1 MDEPYVPGVRSK
13 NWLKLK
19 IEHRQ
24 EFVIGGWTEPRKTR
38 EHIGALLLGHYD
50 REGNFVYVGH
60 TGGGFTAAGLRDMH
74 RALAPLERA
83 TSPFSEKV
91 KTNEKAHWVTPKVV
105 VEVKFG
111 EWTADGKLRQPIFL
125 GTRDDKP
132 AREVTRE
139 AESVQERGTVRRH
152 ARAGASARAVTKSA
166 KTARTA
172 TTATKRGSK
181 RAAAI
186 TDVPVYANAPIV
198 KRLLEIETEGGRGT
212 VPLGRGESLDVSSLN
227 KVYFPKDGITKGA
240 LMRYYAT
247 IAPLILPTVRDRALV
262 LKRTPEGIE
271 GETFFQQKA
280 PPEAPEGVRVESVPE
295 SDGDTKD
302 RLVGGDITTLL
313 YCVQLGCVST
323 DPWHSRVQSLEN
335 PEYTYIDIDPQP
347 KAGFQRVLDCARWA
361 KEELDALGLNGA
373 LKTSGSRGLHI
384 AIPLPPSAT
393 WETAVTLAQIIAARV
408 AEKHPKDATITRAVG
423 GRSPKS
429 VYMDYLQ
436 NIRGKS
442 VAGPYCV
449 RAKPG
454 AMVSTPLAWNEL
466 TDDLDPHEYT
476 IETAPLRFKQVG
488 DLWRDQMKARNSAAA
503 LKGLSRVKKR

>member
-1 MDEPYVPGVRSK
+1 
-13 NWLKLK
+13 
-19 IEHRQ
+19 
-24 EFVIGGWTEPRKTR
+24 
-38 EHIGALLLGHYD
+38 
-50 REGNFVYVGH
+50 
-60 TGGGFTAAGLRDMH
+60 
-74 RALAPLERA
+74 
-83 TSPFSEKV
+83 
-91 KTNEKAHWVTPKVV
+91 
-105 VEVKFG
+105 
-111 EWTADGKLRQPIFL
+111 
-125 GTRDDKP
+125 
-132 AREVTRE
+132 
-139 AESVQERGTVRRH
+139 
-152 ARAGASARAVTKSA
+152 
-166 KTARTA
+166 
-172 TTATKRGSK
+172 
-181 RAAAI
+181 
-186 TDVPVYANAPIV
+186 
-198 KRLLEIETEGGRGT
+198 
-212 VPLGRGESLDVSSLN
+212 VPLGRGASIDVSSLG
-227 KVYFPKDGITKGA
+227 KIYFPQDGITKGA

-247 IAPLILPTVRDRALV
+247 VAPLILPTVRDRALV

-335 PEYTYIDIDPQP
+335 PDYTYIDIDPQP

-384 AIPLPPSAT
+384 AIPLPSSAT

-408 AEKHPKDATITRAVG
+408 AEKHPNDATITRAVG
-423 GRSPKS
+423 DRSPKA

-454 AMVSTPLAWNEL
+454 AMVSTPLEWSEL

-476 IETAPLRFKQVG
+476 IETAPTRFKQVG
-488 DLWRDQMKARNSAAA
+488 DLWREQMKVRNSAAA